1 MLACDT
7 ETTGLFL
14 QNGCTTFSI
23 GIYDGT
29 VFKSSTVGIDPV
41 TRRRTKEHPK
51 SLRNAFDNA
60 DIISFHNAH
69 FDIRA
74 LCEAG
79 IYDWQ
84 EPNEASFW
92 KRIVDTT
99 ILAHLHCSTDEL
111 ALDVLTQKYLGK
123 GYPED
128 KELINVVNKCRRLVE
143 TKALKDICGNWDIAR
158 RKGKHPTFKM
168 YGSSGKWNRSD
179 FWLPAAVLELVPQ
192 SRRPKLP
199 DSVLKNVMLRYLKAD
214 CVNTFELAEMYFH
227 ELLARHAEQTTELL
241 EINKQVEHITW
252 KMETVGLWVNIPELK
267 ESIDAC
273 ERFIQLLT
281 AETSKLS
288 GIDHITDHNLREY
301 LFGKLKLEPV
311 SKSAKTGTPSVDAK
325 TILALHEDAEVGS
338 PVHRFLGAYLSKKKY
353 EKKLTSLQS
362 YYHARSS
369 SGFIH
374 PSFNIVGTKTTRF
387 SSNNPNAQNIT
398 KAGNPYE
405 DDAPDIAKW
414 LQASPSMR
422 SVFGPPPGKWWI
434 TCDYS
439 QLQLRIF
446 AHVTNEQEMID
457 AFNRGWDA
465 HDFVARK
472 IFNVPDSQ
480 SPTKA
485 QRRVAKNVNFG
496 FVFGASPKKI
506 EATAGIAGLWD
517 TVTTLF
523 PNAHAFIEQTK
534 ELINEQG
541 YVLTLGN
548 YPLELKEHVNK
559 WTGRIEKA
567 AHAGVN
573 YIVQGAEGVIVKR
586 AMRLCDDYLLSE
598 YPEGRIAL
606 QVHDEVDFEVP
617 VRVPKKHVR
626 NLVSLMEQAASYY
639 GIHAPV
645 EANLITHRWDKET
658 KIKLCV
664 S

>member
-1 MLACDT
+1 MIAIDC
-7 ETTGLFL
+7 ESTGLFMR
-14 QNGCTTFSI
+14 NGCTTFSI
-23 GIYDGT
+23 GQTDGT
-29 VFKSSTVGIDPV
+29 SFFHSTVGIDPR
-41 TRRRTKEHPK
+41 TRKRVKEHPRN
-51 SLRNAFDNA
+51 LRKAFDNA
-60 DIISFHNAH
+60 DVLVFHNAK
-69 FDIRA
+69 FDLA
-74 LCEAG
+74 CLCEAG

-99 ILAHLHCSTDEL
+99 TLAHLHCSTDEL

-158 RKGKHPTFKM
+158 REGKHPTFKM

-179 FWLPAAVLELVPQ
+179 FWLPAAVLEFIPQ

-227 ELLARHAEQTTELL
+227 ELLSRHAEQTTELL

-301 LFGKLKLEPV
+301 LFGKLKLEPI
-311 SKSAKTGTPSVDAK
+311 SKSTKTGTPSVDAK

-422 SVFGPPPGKWWI
+422 SVFGPAPKRWFI
-434 TCDYS
+434 DCDYS

-446 AHVTNEQEMID
+446 AYLSKEQPLID
-457 AFNRGWDA
+457 ALEEGQDF

-472 IFNVPDSQ
+472 LFSVPDNDKPS
-480 SPTKA
+480 KA
-485 QRRVAKNVNFG
+485 QRRIAKNCVFG
-496 FVFGASPKKI
+496 ILFGASEKKI
-506 EATAGIAGLWD
+506 DATSG
-517 TVTTLF
+517 TTGMYRLLLSLF

-534 ELINEQG
+534 YSIEDIGFVE
-541 YVLTLGN
+541 TLGG
-548 YPLELKEHVNK
+548 YPLALKEHVNK

-586 AMRLCDDYLLSE
+586 AMRLCDDYLTSE
-598 YPEGRIAL
+598 YPEGRIVL
-606 QVHDEVDFEVP
+606 QVHDELLFELP
-617 VRVPKKHVR
+617 EKPPKQHVLALKQR
-626 NLVSLMEQAASYY
+626 MEQAAEHY
-639 GIHAPV
+639 GIKAPV
-645 EANLITHRWDKET
+645 DAEVCFRNWDRSVKV
-658 KIKLCV
+658 KLR
-664 S
+664 